1 MTITIDPD
9 RCKGCMLCVEICPK
23 KVYKQS
29 KDKTNKKGYKIAEA
43 KYPEN
48 CIKCRK
54 CELICP
60 DFAINVGED

>member
-1 MTITIDPD
+1 MSITIDPD
-9 RCKGCMLCVEICPK
+9 RCKGCMLCAEICPK
-23 KVYKQS
+23 DVYILS
-29 KDKTNKKGYKIAEA
+29 KDKTNKKGYKIAEV
-43 KYPEN
+43 KHPEK